1 MSRDSIS
8 PKVLIIM
15 FGSAAI
21 GVFLF
26 FAILVFPIQNLFRES
41 ISEEVKVINKSA
53 GERVVDSQDHPRSIS
68 DYNYNVGDKLVVTYK
83 PGTVP
88 IETHKKITRS

>member
-1 MSRDSIS
+1 MSSDSIS
-8 PKVLIIM
+8 PKWLIIT
-15 FGSAAI
+15 FGGAAI

-41 ISEEVKVINKSA
+41 ISEEVKVISKSA
-53 GERVVDSQDHPRSIS
+53 GECVVDSQDHPRSIS
-68 DYNYNVGDKLVVTYK
+68 DCNYNVGDKLVVTYK

-88 IETHKKITRS
+88 IETHKKLTSS